1 MTIKLQLDRA
11 EYDPIARTAEKFGC
25 EPTDVLYAALDSYM
39 SRLGN
44 LDDYCGADC
53 RKAFSEPEV
62 MREHVLNTK
71 IGKKTICQP
80 GLIPLA
86 ARITMK
92 VSRPSIR
99 IKVRVQLS
107 EGPYTAVTSNPVAPE
122 NLANCFNTLPG
133 E

>member
-53 RKAFSEPEV
+53 RKAF
-62 MREHVLNTK
+62 
-71 IGKKTICQP
+71 
-80 GLIPLA
+80 
-86 ARITMK
+86 
-92 VSRPSIR
+92 
-99 IKVRVQLS
+99 
-107 EGPYTAVTSNPVAPE
+107 
-122 NLANCFNTLPG
+122 
-133 E
+133 